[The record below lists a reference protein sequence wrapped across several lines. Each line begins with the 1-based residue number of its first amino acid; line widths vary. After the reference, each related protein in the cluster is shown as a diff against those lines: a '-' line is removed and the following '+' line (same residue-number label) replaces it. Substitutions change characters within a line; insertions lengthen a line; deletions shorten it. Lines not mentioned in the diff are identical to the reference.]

1 MAALLRHHNDN
12 VILELMRQLRH
23 SYLPFSFICIT
34 FNACSDEQSSLWFS
48 HHIVRINAF
57 HAPNS
62 SFQAFWRM
70 ALVLFYVVL
79 SESRL
84 ATAVNFSAVLLM
96 MATLFLRLLLRS
108 WSSCE
113 PLWYDHVWR
122 LCTLRPVSDVFEWDA
137 CVEVCCAL
145 WTGSSCST
153 AVNSSLLDALT
164 PSFVFMSLIQSKSAQ
179 NKRHQRHCDRLLGQV
194 SK

>member
-1 MAALLRHHNDN
+1 
-12 VILELMRQLRH
+12 MRQLRH

-34 FNACSDEQSSLWFS
+34 FNACSDEQSSLCCFWYFTLTGQFS

-79 SESRL
+79 SESRFT
-84 ATAVNFSAVLLM
+84 TAVNFSAVLLM
-96 MATLFLRLLLRS
+96 MAALFLRLLLRS

-113 PLWYDHVWR
+113 PLWYDDVWR
-122 LCTLRPVSDVFEWDA
+122 LCPLRPVSDVFEWDA

-179 NKRHQRHCDRLLGQV
+179 NKRRQRHCDRLLGQV